1 MALLAL
7 VWVLCAGYAAVIASN
22 KGRSVRHFAL
32 AGLLLGV
39 IGILWAAFA
48 EDGRAIA
55 KREQRRTEQGR
66 AMVQAKPWMFADG
79 L

>member
-7 VWVLCAGYAAVIASN
+7 LWVVCAAFAAVIASN
-22 KGRSVRHFAL
+22 KGRSVGRFAL

-48 EDGRAIA
+48 HNGPTIAQPEQLRA
-55 KREQRRTEQGR
+55 E
-66 AMVQAKPWMFADG
+66 
-79 L
+79 